1 MDPRVRKAVLEK
13 IEGAVSNTNEII
25 SIVEKLE
32 SVKVSSKDDFAFGV
46 ALGRI
51 FNSFHYQTR
60 RTLKRD
66 ATPEEFGEFL
76 DILQQNA
83 ESIKTALGHQ

>member
-1 MDPRVRKAVLEK
+1 MDPRVKKAVLEK
-13 IEGAVSNTNEII
+13 IEGAVSNTTEIK

-60 RTLKRD
+60 RTLRRD
-66 ATPEEFGEFL
+66 ATPEEFDEFL
-76 DILQQNA
+76 DILQRSA
-83 ESIKTALGHQ
+83 ESIKTSLRHQ